1 MRPEPY
7 CRCWPV
13 GHCISVKQIKLALH
27 TKDLYSTLKQIRLQ
41 QQKQDF
47 TVFSAIGVQPI
58 PIKHQ
63 TLEGSSIVGLN
74 GFTRTLTHTHPY
86 TLTPIH
92 THTHTH
98 SHTYTLTPIHTH
110 THTHSHPC
118 HQPTC
123 QNWLGGRS
131 SIYRKCFFY

>member
-13 GHCISVKQIKLALH
+13 GHCISVKQIKLALR

-47 TVFSAIGVQPI
+47 TGFSAIGVQPI

-74 GFTRTLTHTHPY
+74 GFTRTPTHTHA
-86 TLTPIH
+86 TRTPSHTHVH
-92 THTHTH
+92 THTLAHTRSHTH
-98 SHTYTLTPIHTH
+98 VLTCALTPM
-110 THTHSHPC
+110 P
-118 HQPTC
+118 PA
-123 QNWLGGRS
+123 NLPKLVRG
-131 SIYRKCFFY
+131 

>member
-13 GHCISVKQIKLALH
+13 GHCISVKQIKLALR

-41 QQKQDF
+41 HQRQDF

-74 GFTRTLTHTHPY
+74 GFTRTPTHTHVHTHTLTHATHTHPY

-92 THTHTH
+92 THTHSH
-98 SHTYTLTPIHTH
+98 SHTHTLTPIHTH
-110 THTHSHPC
+110 THATS
-118 HQPTC
+118 QLAKT
-123 QNWLGGRS
+123 G
-131 SIYRKCFFY
+131 